1 VRLCERLRGLNLG
14 ARLHT
19 VLHGEIDPEKLFGAG
34 LFDPAGKPPDVR
46 AWINEPAY
54 DGAAGSHQHHHG
66 DGVHD
71 ARVRA
76 FCLSFDVPLEWGALS
91 EWLARLRRWHGE
103 HLLRVKGILNLV
115 GEAALSRSTAST
127 TCSTRPCSSGPG
139 PTPTGAPG
147 SSSSRATSAARLSL
161 REAMPALAKAG

>member
-1 VRLCERLRGLNLG
+1 LTRSRRPSRRCTERAQLDEEPEPAKQAATADRLLLTKTDLANAAEIVRLCERLRGLNLG

-54 DGAAGSHQHHHG
+54 DGASGSHQHHHG

-91 EWLARLRRWHGE
+91 EWLAR
-103 HLLRVKGILNLV
+103 
-115 GEAALSRSTAST
+115 SRELGGSYL
-127 TCSTRPCSSGPG
+127 PG
-139 PTPTGAPG
+139 V
-147 SSSSRATSAARLSL
+147 AARRRRR
-161 REAMPALAKAG
+161 REAVT